1 MVKSVYIHIPFCK
14 SKCHYCSFVSFNKLE
29 QKTDYLKALGVEI
42 KQSYRGELLN
52 TIYFGGGTPS
62 LLTVREFE
70 NILRYF
76 NTNEKTEITAE
87 LNPDSCYPENVS
99 NSQLK
104 IGTQSLSYD
113 YLRSLYDIGINRLS
127 FGCQTFDDKILK
139 QINRRHNAGQVVDVV
154 KTAQDAGF
162 KNISLDF
169 IYGLPNQTSQM
180 FYDDLKRGVDLG
192 IQHISLYGLKIEEG
206 SWFYSNLPDNLP
218 DDDMQADMYLG
229 AVELLQ
235 NNGFEHYEVSNFS
248 KKGFNSKHNLNYWNN
263 EEYYGFGVAAHGY
276 INGIRYG
283 NVETIEEYLKDPLI
297 HKDSKILTPNEKLE
311 EEIFLGFRKMKGINI
326 SDINFKY
333 KINFD
338 DKYKKILEKYIKMK
352 LIEKTET
359 GYKFTLQGILVSNVV
374 LADFIDD

>member
-52 TIYFGGGTPS
+52 TVYFGGGTPS

>member
-52 TIYFGGGTPS
+52 TVYFGGGTPS

-99 NSQLK
+99 NSQSK

>member
-1 MVKSVYIHIPFCK
+1 
-14 SKCHYCSFVSFNKLE
+14 
-29 QKTDYLKALGVEI
+29 
-42 KQSYRGELLN
+42 
-52 TIYFGGGTPS
+52 
-62 LLTVREFE
+62 
-70 NILRYF
+70 
-76 NTNEKTEITAE
+76 
-87 LNPDSCYPENVS
+87 
-99 NSQLK
+99 
-104 IGTQSLSYD
+104 
-113 YLRSLYDIGINRLS
+113 
-127 FGCQTFDDKILK
+127 
-139 QINRRHNAGQVVDVV
+139 
-154 KTAQDAGF
+154 
-162 KNISLDF
+162 
-169 IYGLPNQTSQM
+169 
-180 FYDDLKRGVDLG
+180 
-192 IQHISLYGLKIEEG
+192 
-206 SWFYSNLPDNLP
+206 
-218 DDDMQADMYLG
+218 MQADMYLG

-297 HKDSKILTPNEKLE
+297 HKDSKILTSNEKLE

>member
-52 TIYFGGGTPS
+52 TVYFGGGTPS

-70 NILRYF
+70 NILRCF
-76 NTNEKTEITAE
+76 NTNGKTEITAE

-99 NSQLK
+99 NSQSK

-169 IYGLPNQTSQM
+169 IYGLPNQTPQM
-180 FYDDLKRGVDLG
+180 FYDDLKRGIDLG

-206 SWFYSNLPDNLP
+206 SWFYSNQPDNLP

-263 EEYYGFGVAAHGY
+263 EDYYGFGVAAHGY
-276 INGIRYG
+276 INGVRYG
-283 NVETIEEYLKDPLI
+283 NVETIDDYLKDPLI

-333 KINFD
+333 KINFG
-338 DKYKKILEKYIKMK
+338 DKYKKILEKYTKMK

-374 LADFIDD
+374 LADFIED